1 MRKSIFLSCR
11 INEFMSSKSSDDD
24 DMMSISDDFFGGGDS
39 SSSNIRTYRESLN
52 VILEKGPDYGVH
64 TLLQIEKASNLLF
77 EDYIT
82 PKVVFQKFKHLVM
95 LKSDE
100 MAGVTL
106 HLNDDI
112 RLEKLSSDW
121 ERLRAYYYAE
131 ESDSYTLFTPYMPSK
146 SKDIINTLK
155 TL

>member
-1 MRKSIFLSCR
+1 
-11 INEFMSSKSSDDD
+11 MS
-24 DMMSISDDFFGGGDS
+24 
-39 SSSNIRTYRESLN
+39 

-64 TLLQIEKASNLLF
+64 TLLQLEKATNLLF

-100 MAGVTL
+100 TAGVTL
-106 HLNDDI
+106 HLNDEI

-131 ESDSYTLFTPYMPSK
+131 ESDSYTLFTPYMVSK
-146 SKDIINTLK
+146 SKDNINLLK
-155 TL
+155 TI

>member
-24 DMMSISDDFFGGGDS
+24 YMMSISDDFFGDS
-39 SSSNIRTYRESLN
+39 SSSSTSVRTYRDALN
-52 VILEKGPDYGVH
+52 MILEKGPDYGVH

-100 MAGVTL
+100 TAGVTL

-112 RLEKLSSDW
+112 RLEKLISDW

-146 SKDIINTLK
+146 SKDIINLLK
-155 TL
+155 TI